1 MGEQGLSLGRLP
13 QRSVA
18 YPELRNFTYFSGCI
32 QGQFSLLLF
41 SVYP

>member
-1 MGEQGLSLGRLP
+1 MGERGLSLLGRLP

-32 QGQFSLLLF
+32 QGQF
-41 SVYP
+41 